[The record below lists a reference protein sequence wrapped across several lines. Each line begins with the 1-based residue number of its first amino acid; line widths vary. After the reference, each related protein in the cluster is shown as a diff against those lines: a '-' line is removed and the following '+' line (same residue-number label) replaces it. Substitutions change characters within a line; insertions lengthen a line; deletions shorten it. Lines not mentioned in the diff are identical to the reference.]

1 MHIRHSPRDVALAL
15 LLVLIGVPAIL
26 IAAALAA
33 FLLFPPPV
41 GLPQPQAATLAQT
54 SHIYAGDGTLLAS
67 LHAQYNR
74 EPVALNQ
81 MALTLQQATVASED
95 SRFFQNSGIDVRGI
109 FRALLAD
116 LRARSAVQ
124 GASTIAEQYVKQAY
138 TGSQRSLFRKF
149 RQALLAA
156 QLERTYS
163 KDTILESYLNT
174 VYFGDG
180 AYGVEAAAQTYFGVH
195 ASQLTLPESA
205 LLVGVIPSPGR
216 YSPTAHPAAA
226 EARRKA
232 VLDRMLASGYITA
245 AQAAQA
251 KAAPPE
257 LVSNTNVQ
265 VVRFPW
271 FVDAV
276 QTYLISKYGKD
287 KVFSGGL
294 EVYTSLDPAQET
306 AAQNVLS
313 ATLPAQS
320 DPDYALVSVDPA
332 TGYVTSLIGGR
343 TYVPAGFNIAI
354 NGRRQP
360 GSSFKPFT
368 LVAAL
373 EQGISPHATFNG
385 PSTICLAGWKP
396 DCHVSNFGNE
406 AWGTISLT
414 DATVNSV
421 NTVYAQLVLQVGP
434 GKVVSVANAM
444 GIPGPAWLPARSGC
458 TRTASNPC
466 GTLLTPL
473 PSITLGAEEVTPLEM
488 ASAYATLAA
497 GGTYRA
503 PKLVTK
509 VIDASGAVL
518 EAGPSAPV
526 QAIPPEIAYT
536 ATTILQQVIQRG
548 TGTAAAIGRPAA
560 GKTGTASDYKN
571 AWFVGYTPNDA
582 AAVWMGYEESN
593 QPMLNVHGVGQV
605 TGGTLPAKMWS
616 AYMGQV
622 LAGTPPLAF
631 SPPPLT
637 NSGPTFQLPAPPAP
651 SPVPSPSPTATVTA
665 TPTATPAPFPSALP
679 IPSVSPLPSPRPS
692 PSPSPSPEETPSVAP
707 SDTSSPSPSPTR
719 RHGG

>member
-15 LLVLIGVPAIL
+15 VLALIGVPAIL
-26 IAAALAA
+26 LAAALAA

-41 GLPQPQAATLAQT
+41 SLPQPQAATLAQT
-54 SHIYAGDGTLLAS
+54 SHIYAGDGSLLAS

-74 EPVALNQ
+74 EPVSLNQ
-81 MALTLQQATVASED
+81 MALTMQQATIASED

-195 ASQLTLPESA
+195 ASQLTLSQAA
-205 LLVGVIPSPGR
+205 LLVGVIPSPGN
-216 YSPTAHPAAA
+216 YSPVNRPAAA
-226 EARRKA
+226 EARRKL
-232 VLDRMLASGYITA
+232 VLDRMVTSGYITA
-245 AQAAQA
+245 VQAAQA
-251 KAAPPE
+251 KAAPPA
-257 LVSNTNVQ
+257 LVSDTNVQ

-294 EVYTSLDPAQET
+294 DVYTSLDPAQET

-313 ATLPAQS
+313 TTLPAQS
-320 DPDYALVSVDPA
+320 DPDYALVSVDPG

-343 TYVPAGFNIAI
+343 NYVPAGFNIAI

-368 LVAAL
+368 LIAAL
-373 EQGISPHATFNG
+373 QQGISPHATYRG
-385 PSTICLAGWKP
+385 PSSICLAGWKP
-396 DCHVSNFGNE
+396 DCHVSNFNNE
-406 AWGTISLT
+406 AFGSISLT
-414 DATVNSV
+414 DATVDSV

-444 GIPGPAWLPARSGC
+444 GIPGPSWLPARAAC
-458 TRTASNPC
+458 TKTASNPC

-509 VIDASGAVL
+509 VTDASGAVL

-526 QAIPPEIAYT
+526 QAISPDIAYT

-582 AAVWMGYEESN
+582 AAIWMGYEQSN
-593 QPMLNVHGVGQV
+593 QPMVNVHGVGQV

-616 AYMGQV
+616 AYMSQV
-622 LAGTPPLAF
+622 LAGSPSLPF
-631 SPPPLT
+631 SPPPAT
-637 NSGPTFQLPAPPAP
+637 NTGPTFRLPAPPEPA
-651 SPVPSPSPTATVTA
+651 PVPSPTPTQTVA
-665 TPTATPAPFPSALP
+665 VTPTASPTPPPSPSAP
-679 IPSVSPLPSPRPS
+679 PGPSPSPSPRPS
-692 PSPSPSPEETPSVAP
+692 PSPSPSPVEIPSPTPTPSP
-707 SDTSSPSPSPTR
+707 SPSPSPTSHR
-719 RHGG
+719 DG